1 MQSRLGSNE
10 TDFEQNKEKMRSWF
24 AKREYPEKLI
34 DSEIRKA
41 KFNTRETNRKNKSK
55 NGVPVVS
62 LLYVDQKVK
71 EVHEHF
77 YSQISILNT
86 SDGKINCY

>member
-1 MQSRLGSNE
+1 
-10 TDFEQNKEKMRSWF
+10 MRSWF

-41 KFNTRETNRKNKSK
+41 KSNTRETNRKNESK

-62 LLYVDQKVK
+62 FLYIDQKVK
-71 EVHEHF
+71 QVQEHF
-77 YSQISILNT
+77 YSQISILKT